1 MAKLIWNA
9 CCHRLWWSS
18 WKCCHRN
25 SELGAAAKMGLE
37 TSSKRFPATT
47 RTSCMSCM
55 TLNVENNQHV
65 YVHHK
70 CQISTVLQCTLEN
83 ILENGYKIKEGLKRT
98 TSWGWKVLCK
108 DIWINLG
115 IDTDSRHNCLWFLV
129 WCDWGPLS
137 WSMCCSPLKK
147 TFVWLTKTYP
157 KEEKFNKLNW
167 LPQSYCEQRPN
178 CSANPNP
185 QKSCSTGKKM
195 RLSRKKRIL
204 VAGSGWHVRSKRD
217 GGKKEEI
224 VAGSGIWKPY
234 YIPS

>member
-1 MAKLIWNA
+1 MRVATDFDGPHGSVATETVNSVQLLRWDLKHHQNVSLRQHEFRAWVVWPLMWRTISMFMFITSA
-9 CCHRLWWSS
+9 RSAQCCNGLW
-18 WKCCHRN
+18 RIY
-25 SELGAAAKMGLE
+25 
-37 TSSKRFPATT
+37 SK
-47 RTSCMSCM
+47 
-55 TLNVENNQHV
+55 
-65 YVHHK
+65 
-70 CQISTVLQCTLEN
+70 TV
-83 ILENGYKIKEGLKRT
+83 IKEGLKRT

-137 WSMCCSPLKK
+137 WSMRCSPLKK

-185 QKSCSTGKKM
+185 QKSCPTGKKM

-204 VAGSGWHVRSKRD
+204 VTGSGWHVRSKRD